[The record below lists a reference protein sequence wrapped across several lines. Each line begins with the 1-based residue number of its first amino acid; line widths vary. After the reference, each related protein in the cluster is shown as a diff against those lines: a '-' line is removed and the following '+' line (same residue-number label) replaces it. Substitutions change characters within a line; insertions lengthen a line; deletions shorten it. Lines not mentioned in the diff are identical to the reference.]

1 MIIRA
6 ATPHDK
12 NTLVNFE
19 QAVVE
24 AERPFNSSIKEGE
37 PTYYNLDDLISSAQ
51 AKMLVVEVNN
61 TLIGCGYG
69 QIRASK
75 PSLAHEKHLYLG
87 FMYVVPDFR
96 GQGINKKIMDALIEW
111 GKGEGIQDFYLDVY
125 SGNKAAI
132 SAYEKLNF
140 EQSMIEMK
148 LSL

>member
-12 NTLVNFE
+12 NTLLSFE

-24 AERPFNSSIKEGE
+24 AERPFNSSIKVGE
-37 PTYYNLDDLISSAQ
+37 PTYYNIDELINSA
-51 AKMLVVEVNN
+51 KSKLLVVENNN
-61 TLIGCGYG
+61 TLIACGYG
-69 QIRASK
+69 QIRESK
-75 PSLAHEKHLYLG
+75 SSLAHEQHVYLG

-96 GQGINKKIMDALIEW
+96 GQGINKNIIDALIQW
-111 GKGEGIQDFYLDVY
+111 GRSCGIDDFYLDVY

-132 SAYEKLNF
+132 RAYEKLRF